1 VSTHT
6 LLVLGGYGFFGSRIC
21 EALATHPTIRLLPA
35 GRDIHRASATARALG
50 LPPEHAIAIDAN
62 SHALAARLR
71 ELGVNTL
78 IHTAGPFQQQD
89 YAVAKAA
96 IDASCHYIDLA
107 DGRQFV
113 AGIGSLDALARER
126 GVTVIS
132 GASSVPALSC
142 AVVDRYLPQFE
153 RLDSIRLGIGS
164 GARAPG
170 LAAVQGIFGY
180 CGKPF
185 QCWEDGAWT
194 TQYGWLDLRRHRF
207 PHPVGS
213 RLLGRCDIPDLE
225 LFPRRYPSVRN
236 VSFHAGFAN
245 DLGHL
250 LVWALAG
257 LVRAG
262 VLPSAAPFA
271 IGLNRLS
278 RRIERFV
285 SDKGGMFVALEGI
298 GRDHKR
304 LRITWNVLAARNHG
318 PHIPCGAAIA
328 LAQKLATGAHLPT
341 GAVPCMGLL
350 TVEEYLQPLR
360 GLDIREV
367 VE

>member
-1 VSTHT
+1 M
-6 LLVLGGYGFFGSRIC
+6 
-21 EALATHPTIRLLPA
+21 
-35 GRDIHRASATARALG
+35 
-50 LPPEHAIAIDAN
+50 DAN
-62 SHALAARLR
+62 GPGLAARLR
-71 ELGVNTL
+71 ALRVDTL
-78 IHTAGPFQQQD
+78 IHTAGPFQQQQ
-89 YAVAKAA
+89 YAVAEAA
-96 IDASCHYIDLA
+96 IDAGCHYIDLA
-107 DGRQFV
+107 DGRKFV
-113 AGIGSLDALARER
+113 AGIGSLDGLARER

-185 QCWEDGAWT
+185 QCWENGAWT
-194 TQYGWLDLRRHRF
+194 TGYGWLDLRRHHF
-207 PHPVGS
+207 PQPVGS

-225 LFPRRYPSVRN
+225 LFPLRYPSVRN

-250 LVWALAG
+250 IVWALAG
-257 LVRAG
+257 LVKAG
-262 VLPSAAPFA
+262 VLASAAPFA
-271 IGLNRLS
+271 VPLNRLS
-278 RRIERFV
+278 RRIEPFV
-285 SDKGGMFVALEGI
+285 SDKGGMFVALEGV
-298 GRDHKR
+298 GHDGKS
-304 LRITWNVLAARNHG
+304 LRIAWNILAARNHG

-328 LAQKLATGAHLPT
+328 LARKLATGVRLSA
-341 GAVPCMGLL
+341 GAMPCMGLL
-350 TVEEYLQPLR
+350 TVEEYLEPLR